1 MRDNPMGCKC
11 GARTRSGGPCR
22 APKVA
27 GKSRCRMHG
36 GAAGSGAPKGKRNG
50 KYRHGGCTIEAIDE
64 RRRLASLIRDSRDL
78 LSRLR

>member
-1 MRDNPMGCKC
+1 MRGEC
-11 GARTRSGGPCR
+11 GARTRSGAPCR

-27 GKSRCRMHG
+27 GKCRCRMHG

-50 KYRHGGCTIEAIDE
+50 KYRHGGFTTEAIDE
-64 RRRLASLIRDSRDL
+64 RKRLASLIRDSRDL